1 MGLIAEPDIRSSDAR
16 ILYAEDDADTRV
28 LVSYL
33 LSRAGYEVVVAAN
46 PEQFARLTLIGSFD
60 LYQLDNWI
68 PGGSGNEL
76 CGWGRKFDKDTSILF
91 YSVPLM
97 NRTSVLH

>member
-1 MGLIAEPDIRSSDAR
+1 MGLSGEPDMRSSDAR

-46 PEQFARLTLIGSFD
+46 PEQLARLAQIGSFD
-60 LYQLDNWI
+60 LYLLDNWI
-68 PGGSGNEL
+68 LAHLASSCVAGSGSL
-76 CGWGRKFDKDTSILF
+76 IKTHPSFSTRA
-91 YSVPLM
+91 PLM
-97 NRTSVLH
+97 NRISVLH